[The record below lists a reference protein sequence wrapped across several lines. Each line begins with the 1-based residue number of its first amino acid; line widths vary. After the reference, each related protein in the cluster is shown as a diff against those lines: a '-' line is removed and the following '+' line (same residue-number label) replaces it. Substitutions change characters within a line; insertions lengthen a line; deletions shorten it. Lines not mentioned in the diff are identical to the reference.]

1 MTVRIT
7 TVCLGNICRSPIAQ
21 AVLAEEL
28 ADLGVVVDS
37 MGTGGW
43 HVGADA
49 DPRARAALRRAGY
62 ELEHAARQATAGEL
76 AGSEIVLAMDQQ
88 NLADLH
94 AMGVQAALIRSFD
107 PAAGDLDVPDPYYGT
122 EDDFDEVVAMIR
134 ATVPGLRAHV
144 IATRT

>member
-1 MTVRIT
+1 
-7 TVCLGNICRSPIAQ
+7 
-21 AVLAEEL
+21 
-28 ADLGVVVDS
+28 
-37 MGTGGW
+37 
-43 HVGADA
+43 
-49 DPRARAALRRAGY
+49 
-62 ELEHAARQATAGEL
+62 LEHAARQATAGEL